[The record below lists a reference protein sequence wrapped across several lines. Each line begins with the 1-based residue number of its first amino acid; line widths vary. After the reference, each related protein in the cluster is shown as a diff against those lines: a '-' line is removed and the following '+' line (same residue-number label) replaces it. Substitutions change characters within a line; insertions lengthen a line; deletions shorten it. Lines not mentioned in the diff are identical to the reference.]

1 MLNVNHICKVIDEK
15 PVLQDISFSIAKG
28 SIVGLVGENGA
39 GKTTLLRCLV
49 GILEL
54 DKGEITFNN
63 KNIMTEP
70 EVKKSIIY
78 IPDSHHNFNSYSVKE
93 ISSLYE
99 AIYPNFDMTY
109 FHSLLER
116 FNLPANKQLRN
127 FSKGMKALFFIILAI
142 SAKVELIILDE
153 PTNGLDAIVK
163 RNVLQLLLE
172 EVSEQNISLLISS
185 HHLNELEKITDTV
198 LLMKNGKIN
207 STFNMDE
214 VDKEYKKIQVVFK
227 GDFPSKLKSLTN
239 LQITN
244 HTGRVYTVVL
254 KGKANETLSL
264 LKEENPLVIEEL
276 PMSLEDIFITE
287 IGG

>member
-1 MLNVNHICKVIDEK
+1 MLTVKNINKAIDGK
-15 PVLQDISFSIAKG
+15 PVIKDVSFSIDKG
-28 SIVGLVGENGA
+28 SIVGLVGANGA

-54 DKGEITFNN
+54 DSGDVTYNG

-70 EVKKSIIY
+70 EVKKHIIY
-78 IPDSHHNFNSYSVKE
+78 IPDSHHNFNNYSVKE

-99 AIYPNFDMTY
+99 AIYPNFDMNY
-109 FHSLLER
+109 FHTLLER
-116 FNLPANKQLRN
+116 FDLPANKQLRN

-172 EVSEQNISLLISS
+172 EVSEQNFSLLISS

-198 LLMKNGKIN
+198 LIMKDGQIEN
-207 STFNMDE
+207 SFSMDE
-214 VDKEYKKIQVVFK
+214 ATLQFKKIQVVFK
-227 GDFPSKLKSLTN
+227 DDMPTKINKLEN
-239 LQITN
+239 VDVIT
-244 HTGRVYTVVL
+244 HSGRVYTVVI
-254 KGKANETLSL
+254 KGNANETLSL
-264 LKEENPLVIEEL
+264 IKAEKPLVLEEL
-276 PMSLEDIFITE
+276 PMSLEDIFISE
-287 IGG
+287 MGG

>member
-1 MLNVNHICKVIDEK
+1 MLNVNNVYKVIDDT
-15 PVLQDISFSIAKG
+15 PILQNISFSIGKG

-39 GKTTLLRCLV
+39 GKTTLLRSLV

-54 DKGEITFNN
+54 DEGEITYNN
-63 KNIMTEP
+63 KNIMKDP
-70 EVKKSIIY
+70 DIKRNIVY

-93 ISSLYE
+93 ISSLYA

-116 FNLPANKQLRN
+116 FNLPLNKSLRN

-185 HHLNELEKITDTV
+185 HHLHELEKITDTV
-198 LLMKNGKIN
+198 LLMKNGKID
-207 STFNMDE
+207 SMFSMDE
-214 VDKEYKKIQVVFK
+214 VDKTYKKIQVVFK
-227 GDFPSKLKSLTN
+227 DAFPSKLKN
-239 LQITN
+239 LSNIEITN
-244 HTGRVYTVVL
+244 QIGRVYTVII
-254 KGKANETLSL
+254 KGNANETVL
-264 LKEENPLVIEEL
+264 LFKEEKPLIMEEL
-276 PMSLEDIFITE
+276 QMSLEDIFLTE
-287 IGG
+287 MGG